1 LHPSRRK
8 HQTLGHVP
16 HNLNYIDSLIVFNSH
31 VNPYRK
37 YELTSN
43 VVEAQKQDKKK
54 KKELEDIEKNQIVI
68 DRELVDYSK
77 PEF

>member
-1 LHPSRRK
+1 
-8 HQTLGHVP
+8 
-16 HNLNYIDSLIVFNSH
+16 VFNSH